1 MTGEWLPAKQVEEIM
16 LKNDFVKIR
25 RGDGCLHF
33 KKVGRFSAVHV
44 IFAKDG
50 GKVQLKNA
58 HYEAHFHRSIPS
70 QKLLEQIEQIVRI

>member
-1 MTGEWLPAKQVEEIM
+1 MTDEWLPAKQVEEIM

-33 KKVGRFSAVHV
+33 KKMRRFSAVHI

-50 GKVQLKNA
+50 DKVQLKNA
-58 HYEAHFHRSIPS
+58 HYEAHFHRSISS
-70 QKLLEQIEQIVRI
+70 QRLLEQIGQLLRI